1 MRPQY
6 FGKVPRMAPA
16 VVVSAPAVVAP
27 TATGGGGMAGT
38 SRVLSAAASFPSVA
52 QQGSFMAQRSAH
64 DFYPTSVKAAL
75 VPNLVY

>member
-1 MRPQY
+1 
-6 FGKVPRMAPA
+6 
-16 VVVSAPAVVAP
+16 
-27 TATGGGGMAGT
+27 MAGT
-38 SRVLSAAASFPSVA
+38 SRVLSAAASFPSAA